1 MLIAMALETSTTV
14 HWMISDKM
22 LYIECETIRRL
33 KADSVLVANPWLCR
47 VCVLRSIRKLTLQL
61 SVKKTCSLAKNY
73 GFGLKLRTEWLS
85 LTVCFR
91 AENGGANDLD
101 VLVFLQLISQNK
113 TSSQPCSK
121 SLEGCVDRGRMEF
134 WQMHGKQRCGV
145 FEPKWLQGN
154 WYLFKSAS
162 WTNKLAMYINWFR
175 FLTLHSQCFQLYTHC
190 CMKYKTTFCW
200 FTIHLYKTKKES
212 IREIDEKIQ
221 FSWSI
226 RNLWPDILRHLMVA
240 EFEKK

>member
-1 MLIAMALETSTTV
+1 MRNNQKTQGRQCAGGEPVAVPGLCVTVNPQANFATVGEKTS
-14 HWMISDKM
+14 
-22 LYIECETIRRL
+22 
-33 KADSVLVANPWLCR
+33 
-47 VCVLRSIRKLTLQL
+47 
-61 SVKKTCSLAKNY
+61 SLAKNY

-162 WTNKLAMYINWFR
+162 WTNKLAMY
-175 FLTLHSQCFQLYTHC
+175 T
-190 CMKYKTTFCW
+190 
-200 FTIHLYKTKKES
+200 S
-212 IREIDEKIQ
+212 ID
-221 FSWSI
+221 F
-226 RNLWPDILRHLMVA
+226 V
-240 EFEKK
+240 F